1 MDINNSLP
9 WIWLGFDDIY
19 VRKPGLST
27 WEILSQD
34 EVSWAARVSGSGGQ
48 EILRQPGQKLGWHEA
63 GLELDKV
70 VLKQLLEY
78 VGEPAV
84 LFAPPR
90 QTQVLQRVAQEM
102 DWPPQA
108 ISLDSRLMVNQET
121 VSIRSRQRNSET
133 DIYVF
138 DWTRLAVIR
147 QFFKDQPSLFDAC
160 PFPVLM
166 TAKAYV
172 EGKMEILAY
181 YQGGLGAS
189 TAILEAPQQS
199 HQERREV
206 GLGLVWAWGFGLRMW
221 QWALKPVALP
231 SGDRWIFECVPPNIC
246 RVSVGDKHYEW
257 TLLEPVMEVGFF

>member
-1 MDINNSLP
+1 MEINNSLP
-9 WIWLGFDDIY
+9 WIWLGFDEIY
-19 VRKPGLST
+19 VRQPGFST

-34 EVSWAARVSGSGGQ
+34 KVSWAARVSVSGGQ

-70 VLKQLLEY
+70 VLKQLLDY
-78 VGEPAV
+78 VGESAV

-90 QTQVLQRVAQEM
+90 QAQLLQRVAQEM
-102 DWPPQA
+102 DSPPQA
-108 ISLDSRLMVNQET
+108 ISLDSRLMVNQEM
-121 VSIRSRQRNSET
+121 VSIRSWQGKT

-147 QFFKDQPSLFDAC
+147 QFFKEQPSLFDAC

-189 TAILEAPQQS
+189 TAILEPPPQS
-199 HQERREV
+199 HQERRQV
-206 GLGLVWAWGFGLRMW
+206 GLGLVWAWGFGVRMW
-221 QWALKPVALP
+221 QWALKPVPLP
-231 SGDRWIFECVPPNIC
+231 SGDRWNFESVPPNI
-246 RVSVGDKHYEW
+246 VSVGDEQW
-257 TLLEPVMEVGFF
+257 TLLEPVMDVCFS